1 MNNTSIELLAK
12 ALEKTIEI
20 INSSFGE
27 EWLYTNFNIARYCTQ
42 KMNVSFSTIANER
55 LSGLKQHDYTEICIC
70 FDGALAFETKNGYI
84 KVDKGHSYIIL
95 PGEIH
100 REIPIKDQDYTALW
114 LATRISRARMH
125 LSGAKNGAF
134 FTSSGLFF
142 NQNHEYNILLNNILI
157 ECQNDDPLHY
167 IMAKTCLFQM
177 YIMLLTQIRAGK
189 SPVASHES
197 WKESIVAKIEKYI
210 INHGLGNNKLR
221 DISNEVCLSENHMNK
236 IFKSVTGYTITQ
248 YEENQR
254 VAEAKLLLAY
264 SDMTINEISSRLG
277 YYDRYHFSKSF
288 KKATG
293 YSPGHFRKQFR

>member
-1 MNNTSIELLAK
+1 
-12 ALEKTIEI
+12 
-20 INSSFGE
+20 
-27 EWLYTNFNIARYCTQ
+27 
-42 KMNVSFSTIANER
+42 
-55 LSGLKQHDYTEICIC
+55 
-70 FDGALAFETKNGYI
+70 
-84 KVDKGHSYIIL
+84 
-95 PGEIH
+95 
-100 REIPIKDQDYTALW
+100 
-114 LATRISRARMH
+114 
-125 LSGAKNGAF
+125 
-134 FTSSGLFF
+134 
-142 NQNHEYNILLNNILI
+142 
-157 ECQNDDPLHY
+157 
-167 IMAKTCLFQM
+167 MAKTCLFQM

-248 YEENQR
+248 YKENQR